1 MESRNQEIFLI
12 MAPRS
17 RLRRATGAVLV
28 ILLAAGAAFVVRQLF
43 FAPKIISAY
52 FSTATAIYA
61 GDQVR
66 VAGVKVGTIDAIE
79 SDGTK
84 AKLTMSVDRDVP
96 IPADVKAVI
105 VASNLISAR
114 YVQLTPPYVDNG
126 PQLRNRAVIPLER
139 TAVPVEWDEVKRQL
153 MRLATDLG
161 PQSDVSGTS
170 ISRFIDS
177 AANALGDGNGVK
189 LRETLSQLSGTA
201 RILAEG
207 SGDITNIVK
216 NLQTFVT
223 ALRDSGQ
230 QIVLF
235 QNRLATLTSVINDS
249 RSDLD
254 AALNDLST
262 VVQEVTRF
270 VAGSRNETAEQL
282 SRLRNVTQ
290 NLVDSRAS
298 IENLL
303 HVAPTELANS
313 ENIYNPAVG
322 TVNGSLSLNNFSNP
336 VWFLCSM
343 VGAIEDVTSRETG
356 KLCGQYL
363 GPAARQ
369 FNFNNLPL
377 QTNPFLMPTPRPE
390 KIIYT
395 DPNLAPGGNGW
406 TRAPEPPPAISAY
419 TGLNEDV
426 APRIPA
432 PPPAVG
438 PNPYAPPPGVQAGPI
453 PAQYPG
459 SPMLGPP
466 TILPGPP
473 TTDRLLLP
481 DAVAPTPPSAAGAPQ
496 AEGTPPA

>member
-1 MESRNQEIFLI
+1 MPI
-12 MAPRS
+12 RS
-17 RLRRATGAVLV
+17 GLRRATGAVLV
-28 ILLAAGAAFVVRQLF
+28 VLLLAGVAFVVRQMF
-43 FAPKIISAY
+43 FAPKIVSAY
-52 FSTATAIYA
+52 FSTATAIYP

-96 IPADVKAVI
+96 IPSDAKAVI

-126 PQLRNRAVIPLER
+126 PRMRSGGVIPLER

-161 PQSDVSGTS
+161 PQSGVSGTS

-230 QIVLF
+230 QMVLF

-262 VVQEVTRF
+262 AVQEVTRF
-270 VAGSRNETAEQL
+270 V
-282 SRLRNVTQ
+282 
-290 NLVDSRAS
+290 
-298 IENLL
+298 
-303 HVAPTELANS
+303 
-313 ENIYNPAVG
+313 PAV
-322 TVNGSLSLNNFSNP
+322 
-336 VWFLCSM
+336 
-343 VGAIEDVTSRETG
+343 A
-356 KLCGQYL
+356 
-363 GPAARQ
+363 
-369 FNFNNLPL
+369 
-377 QTNPFLMPTPRPE
+377 
-390 KIIYT
+390 
-395 DPNLAPGGNGW
+395 
-406 TRAPEPPPAISAY
+406 TR
-419 TGLNEDV
+419 
-426 APRIPA
+426 
-432 PPPAVG
+432 
-438 PNPYAPPPGVQAGPI
+438 
-453 PAQYPG
+453 
-459 SPMLGPP
+459 
-466 TILPGPP
+466 
-473 TTDRLLLP
+473 
-481 DAVAPTPPSAAGAPQ
+481 PPSNFRDCAM
-496 AEGTPPA
+496 